1 MRGQVRLLVA
11 VVLAATVA
19 ACSSNAVPTPTS
31 TEPLVRSGSVVVEN
45 SGTPATSQAGPEPS
59 VVDPSTFASS
69 SAGGLTVAP
78 LPADL
83 TQKQIAA
90 ARAAI
95 EVYQAYWRLSDQAS
109 ADPGRDWSAQ
119 VSEVA
124 AGTSADAFLKE
135 LASLSKR
142 GLHTTGRTTIEGTV
156 TKVEPALVYLTGCV
170 DVSSTDPGPSGA
182 PTEVPEASSSPS
194 R

>member
-31 TEPLVRSGSVVVEN
+31 TEPLVPSGSFVE
-45 SGTPATSQAGPEPS
+45 SSAITAPSQAGPTPS
-59 VVDPSTFASS
+59 VVDPSTFAST
-69 SAGGLTVAP
+69 SAGGLAVAP

-83 TQKQIAA
+83 TQEQIAA